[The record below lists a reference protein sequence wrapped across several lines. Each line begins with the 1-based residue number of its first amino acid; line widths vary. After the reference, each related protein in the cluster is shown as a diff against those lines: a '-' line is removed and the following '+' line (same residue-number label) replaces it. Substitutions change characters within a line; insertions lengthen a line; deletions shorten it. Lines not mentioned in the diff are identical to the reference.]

1 MFDHSAQFEAL
12 MSRIFQF
19 ATAAAV
25 GMTAL
30 AAIATTVPG
39 FASQSPAPAQTGVVF
54 ESTPVIQ
61 AIDPEP
67 VAPAADDTAANDPI
81 EIPAADSLRQLVAAI
96 QHAEPTD
103 EELRCIA
110 TGVYYESR
118 AEPHDG
124 QLAVAHV
131 ILNRAKS
138 GRFAP
143 TPCAVLTQ
151 RGQFSFVRGGVV
163 PTPPR
168 NAQWRT
174 AVAIARIAID
184 GDWRNPVPEALF
196 FHASRISP
204 GWGRPRIARLG
215 NHIFYR

>member
-1 MFDHSAQFEAL
+1 

-19 ATAAAV
+19 AAAAAV
-25 GMTAL
+25 GMTTLTAV
-30 AAIATTVPG
+30 AMTVPG
-39 FASQSPAPAQTGVVF
+39 FAQQAPVPAQAAVVF

-61 AIDPEP
+61 TIAPDP
-67 VAPAADDTAANDPI
+67 APSGTDLLASEERVELPN
-81 EIPAADSLRQLVAAI
+81 ADSLRELVAAI
-96 QHAEPTD
+96 EHAEPTD

-151 RGQFSFVRGGVV
+151 RGQFSFVRGGMV

-215 NHIFYR
+215 NHVFYR